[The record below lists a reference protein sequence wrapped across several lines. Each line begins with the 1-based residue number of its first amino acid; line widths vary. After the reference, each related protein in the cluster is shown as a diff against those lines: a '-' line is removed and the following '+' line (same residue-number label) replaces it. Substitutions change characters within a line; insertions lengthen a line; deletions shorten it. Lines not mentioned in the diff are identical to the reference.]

1 MRRHLRKNEWQ
12 KVNQEVEFEDLQPG
26 MEVTVDDTINPGWYV
41 VVSTILNGYVILEEL
56 ESLVEDYE

>member
-1 MRRHLRKNEWQ
+1 MKRYLTKAEWK
-12 KVNQEVEFEDLQPG
+12 KVNNEVAFEDLQPG

>member
-1 MRRHLRKNEWQ
+1 MRRHLTKAEWK
-12 KVNQEVEFEDLQPG
+12 KVNNEVAFEDLRPG
-26 MEVTVDDTINPGWYV
+26 MEVTIEDTINPGWYV